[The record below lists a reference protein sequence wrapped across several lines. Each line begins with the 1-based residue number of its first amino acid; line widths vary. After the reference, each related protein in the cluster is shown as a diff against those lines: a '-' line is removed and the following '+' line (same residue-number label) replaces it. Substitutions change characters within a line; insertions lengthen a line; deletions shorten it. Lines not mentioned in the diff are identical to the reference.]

1 MTKPIDWFVPSAARA
16 DAAVAERF
24 RGVAK
29 ALLGVSGVALLSLLV
44 FLALIERPPLQEVAV
59 FTAGIAISTLG
70 AVMMRFTGNIT
81 LSLLLTNIAGISLIA
96 AWAFLSGG
104 ILSPAAIW
112 MLALMAGWVSFGS
125 RAQMVW
131 AGVFVSVCALVLY
144 VATVRGWLP
153 ASIMQPANLPLYGL
167 IAYVSAALL
176 LMSAALAT
184 HAGRERVK
192 RRLREAQLRAEEAR
206 VHAEEARAKAEHA
219 NRAKT
224 VFLSSMSHELRTP
237 LNAVIGY
244 AEVLEFPENNTLTTD
259 QREYV
264 RHILTSGEHLLA
276 LITQVLDM
284 SQLESGTLRIVAG
297 KVSPAPVIEAA
308 VEMLAAAALRDEVNV
323 VLDIADAHE
332 CILWADGQRLRQV
345 LWNLIANAIKFNR
358 AGGRVRVWAQRSGQT
373 LRIGVTDNGPGIAKA
388 RHAEVFEPFARLGAE
403 GSNVRGAGLGLIV
416 SKRIIEMMGG
426 HIGFT
431 SERGAGA
438 EFWVDVPLVNVEKLA
453 EASSPN
459 L

>member
-1 MTKPIDWFVPSAARA
+1 MMKLFDWFVPLRARA

-29 ALLGVSGVALLSLLV
+29 GLLGVSGVALLALLV
-44 FLALIERPPLQEVAV
+44 YLALIERPPPQEVAL
-59 FTAGIAISTLG
+59 FTAGIVIAALG
-70 AVMMRFTGNIT
+70 AVLMRFTGNIT
-81 LSLLLTNIAGISLIA
+81 QSLLVTNIAGISLIA

-104 ILSPAAIW
+104 IVSPVAIW

-125 RAQMVW
+125 RSQMVW
-131 AGVFVSVCALVLY
+131 AGAFVGLCVLVLY
-144 VATVRGWLP
+144 LATVRGWVPPSLMN
-153 ASIMQPANLPLYGL
+153 AAHLPLYGL
-167 IAYVSAALL
+167 IAYLSVALL

-192 RRLREAQLRAEEAR
+192 GRLREAQVKAEEAQAQ
-206 VHAEEARAKAEHA
+206 AEQARARAEQA

-237 LNAVIGY
+237 LNAVIGF
-244 AEVLEFPENNTLTTD
+244 AEVLDFPENNTLTAD

-284 SQLESGTLRIVAG
+284 SHLESGTFRIVAG

-308 VEMLAAAALRDEVNV
+308 VEMLAAAAARDEVTV
-323 VLDIADAHE
+323 TLDIADAHE
-332 CILWADGQRLRQV
+332 CILWADGQRLREV
-345 LWNLIANAIKFNR
+345 LWNLLSNAIKFNH
-358 AGGRVRVWAQRSGQT
+358 AGGRVQVWAHRTGQT
-373 LRIGVTDNGPGIAKA
+373 LRIGFTDNGQGIAKA
-388 RHAEVFEPFARLGAE
+388 RHAGVFEPFARLGVE
-403 GSNVRGAGLGLIV
+403 GSNVSGAGLGLTV

-426 HIGFT
+426 QIGFT
-431 SERGAGA
+431 SERAAGA

-453 EASSPN
+453 ATNSRN
-459 L
+459 G

>member
-1 MTKPIDWFVPSAARA
+1 MTTLFDWFVPRGARA
-16 DAAVAERF
+16 DAAMAERF

-29 ALLGVSGVALLSLLV
+29 ALLGVSAVGLLALLGY
-44 FLALIERPPLQEVAV
+44 LALIERPPVHEVML
-59 FTAGIAISTLG
+59 FTAGIVIATLG
-70 AVMMRFTGNIT
+70 AVLMRFTANIT
-81 LSLLLTNIAGISLIA
+81 LSLLVTNVAGISLIA
-96 AWAFLSGG
+96 AWAYLSGG
-104 ILSPAAIW
+104 ITSPAAIW

-131 AGVFVSVCALVLY
+131 AGAFVSLCALTLY
-144 VATVRGWLP
+144 VATARGWVP
-153 ASIMQPANLPLYGL
+153 PSIMNPVNLPLYSL

-192 RRLREAQLRAEEAR
+192 RRLREAQIRAEDEK
-206 VHAEEARAKAEHA
+206 ARAEDARARAEQA
-219 NRAKT
+219 NRAKS

-237 LNAVIGY
+237 LNAVIGF
-244 AEVLEFPENNTLTTD
+244 AEVLDYPENNTLTAE

-284 SQLESGTLRIVAG
+284 SQMESGNLRIVAG

-308 VEMLAAAALRDEVNV
+308 VEMLAAAARRDQVTV
-323 VLDIADAHE
+323 TLDIADAHE

-345 LWNLIANAIKFNR
+345 LWNLVSNAIKFNH
-358 AGGRVRVWAQRSGQT
+358 AGGNVRVWAQRSGQT
-373 LRIGVTDNGPGIAKA
+373 LRIGVTDNGPGIATA

-403 GSNVRGAGLGLIV
+403 GTTVSGAGLGLAVSRRIV
-416 SKRIIEMMGG
+416 QMMGG
-426 HIGFT
+426 QMGFT

-453 EASSPN
+453 EASSRN

>member
-1 MTKPIDWFVPSAARA
+1 MTKLFDWFVPQRARM
-16 DAAVAERF
+16 DAAAVERF

-29 ALLGVSGVALLSLLV
+29 ALLGVSAVALLALLV
-44 FLALIERPPLQEVAV
+44 YLALIERPPPQEVAL
-59 FTAGIAISTLG
+59 FAAGIVIAALG
-70 AVMMRFTGNIT
+70 AVLMRFTGNIT
-81 LSLLLTNIAGISLIA
+81 LSLLLTNVAGISLIA
-96 AWAFLSGG
+96 TWAYWSGG
-104 ILSPAAIW
+104 ITSPAAIW

-131 AGVFVSVCALVLY
+131 AGAFVSLCALVLY
-144 VATVRGWLP
+144 AATAQGWVP
-153 ASIMQPANLPLYGL
+153 PSIMNQANLPLYAL
-167 IAYVSAALL
+167 IAYVSAASL

-192 RRLREAQLRAEEAR
+192 RRLRDAQARAEEAR
-206 VHAEEARAKAEHA
+206 AHADEARVRAEQA

-244 AEVLEFPENNTLTTD
+244 AEVLDFPESNTLTAD

-284 SQLESGTLRIVAG
+284 SQMEAGNLRIVSG

-308 VEMLAAAALRDEVNV
+308 VEMLAAAAKRDEITVT
-323 VLDIADAHE
+323 LDIAAAHE

-345 LWNLIANAIKFNR
+345 LWNLISNALKFNH
-358 AGGRVRVWAQRSGQT
+358 AGGTVRIWAQRSGQT
-373 LRIGVTDNGPGIAKA
+373 LRIGVADNGQGIAKA

-403 GSNVRGAGLGLIV
+403 GGNVSGAGLGLTV

-426 HIGFT
+426 QIGFT

-438 EFWVDVPLVNVEKLA
+438 EFWIDVPLVNVEKLIQT
-453 EASSPN
+453 SSRN

>member
-1 MTKPIDWFVPSAARA
+1 MTTLIDWFVPRGARA
-16 DAAVAERF
+16 DAAMAERF

-29 ALLGVSGVALLSLLV
+29 ALLGVSAVGLLALLGY
-44 FLALIERPPLQEVAV
+44 LALIERPPVQEMMLFA
-59 FTAGIAISTLG
+59 AGIVIATLG
-70 AVMMRFTGNIT
+70 AVLIRFTANIT
-81 LSLLLTNIAGISLIA
+81 LSLLVTNVAGISLIA
-96 AWAFLSGG
+96 AWAYLSGG
-104 ILSPAAIW
+104 ITSPAAIW

-131 AGVFVSVCALVLY
+131 AGGFVSLCALTLY
-144 VATVRGWLP
+144 VATARGWVP
-153 ASIMQPANLPLYGL
+153 PSIMNPVSLPLYSL

-192 RRLREAQLRAEEAR
+192 RRLREAQIRAEDEK
-206 VHAEEARAKAEHA
+206 ARAEDARARAEQA
-219 NRAKT
+219 NRAKS

-237 LNAVIGY
+237 LNAVIGF
-244 AEVLEFPENNTLTTD
+244 AEVLDYPENNTLTAE

-264 RHILTSGEHLLA
+264 RHILISGEHLLA

-284 SQLESGTLRIVAG
+284 SQMESGNLRIVAG

-308 VEMLAAAALRDEVNV
+308 VEMLATAARRDEVAV
-323 VLDIADAHE
+323 TLDIADAHE

-345 LWNLIANAIKFNR
+345 LWNLVSNAIKFNH
-358 AGGRVRVWAQRSGQT
+358 AGGSVRVWAQRSGQT

-403 GSNVRGAGLGLIV
+403 GTTVSGAGLGLAVSRRIV
-416 SKRIIEMMGG
+416 QMMGG
-426 HIGFT
+426 QMGFT

-453 EASSPN
+453 EASSRN